1 MKNNNQKLNICIVCY
16 ITITKVEFLSSHF
29 TTYKIRDVSL
39 KTPLF
44 GIKWNIFISLGST
57 ISHTG
62 DCLLVKHF
70 TSAWLKSNKQRTKTS
85 SSFEVFTFTSESYVT
100 FIKTSKY
107 CSYGPSKILLIKIL
121 IICSSSY

>member
-29 TTYKIRDVSL
+29 TTYKIRDVFL

-70 TSAWLKSNKQRTKTS
+70 TLAWLKSNKQRTKTS

-121 IICSSSY
+121 ISCSSSY